1 MFVPSLS
8 SQDPGDLAHS
18 NAHTPSDGCD
28 SLKLSKYWHKSWI
41 CSSIKLHSQ
50 RFIPAFH
57 IQYMYPYTLSAY
69 MTMHN
74 PLFTLMQLSCLC
86 LFFIRTKTCIIP
98 HCAYCLYVP
107 LHSYLCY
114 NAVCSLSVFVF
125 VLWFCVVCGL
135 TVTVL
140 SEGAASRCSLWS
152 VSMRLQQSQTQMHTP
167 PQSRLMWITSDRSCF
182 MIEHA

>member
-1 MFVPSLS
+1 MDVTHCKWVNTGINHEYVHPSNCIANVSSPLS
-8 SQDPGDLAHS
+8 TYSTCS
-18 NAHTPSDGCD
+18 HTCF
-28 SLKLSKYWHKSWI
+28 L
-41 CSSIKLHSQ
+41 
-50 RFIPAFH
+50 
-57 IQYMYPYTLSAY
+57 
-69 MTMHN
+69 HN
-74 PLFTLMQLSCLC
+74 PLFTLIQLSCLC
-86 LFFIRTKTCIIP
+86 LFFIRTKTCIIT

-107 LHSYLCY
+107 LHSCLCY
-114 NAVCSLSVFVF
+114 NAVCSLSVFV
-125 VLWFCVVCGL
+125 LWFCVVCGV